1 MQTNGVDGHEIFELF
16 LIKPSHYDDDGYPI
30 QWARTYTPSNS
41 LAALYGI
48 AKDCAERRALGAE
61 VDLRITVLDEVV
73 TRIPIKRIVRR
84 IEQSGGRGLVA
95 LVGVQS
101 NQYPRAV
108 DLGRLFRAAGVPVCI
123 GGFHAAGSLAMLH
136 EPQPEIREA
145 WALGISIF
153 SGEAEGHLEE
163 LLHDARAGRLKPL
176 YDYRAD
182 LQNLEGAPMPFLP
195 EDAVR
200 HVYGLS
206 SFDAGRGCPFE
217 CSFCTIINVQGRKS
231 RHRSAD
237 DIEAI
242 IRANQAQGVQH
253 FFITDDN
260 FARNRNWGPI
270 LDRLIVLRG
279 QGFKLRLTIQVDTMC
294 HRLPGFIE
302 KAGRAGVERVFIGLE
317 SIAPDNLAAA
327 KKRQNKIT
335 EYRTMLQA
343 WKSIGVVTMCGY
355 IIGFPH
361 DTPERVKHDI
371 DTIKR
376 ELPIDMLEFFVLT
389 PLPGSEDH
397 QTLHRKGVAMDPDLN
412 NYDTEHVT
420 TGHPVMTAEEW
431 RAAYKD
437 AWLAY
442 YDPAHIETLVRR
454 AVACGIPATKITAAS
469 LRFFGSVTVEG
480 VHPLQAGFLRRKYRT
495 DRRPTLPRESPL
507 LFYPRYIWE
516 TLSKQARLYLLG
528 RRYASIRKRV
538 QSDPAAADYMDVAL
552 TPVTDDEVE
561 TLEIYSAS
569 ESARQAVEK
578 AKQRKAPRAPV
589 TIQA

>member
-1 MQTNGVDGHEIFELF
+1 M
-16 LIKPSHYDDDGYPI
+16 
-30 QWARTYTPSNS
+30 
-41 LAALYGI
+41 
-48 AKDCAERRALGAE
+48 
-61 VDLRITVLDEVV
+61 
-73 TRIPIKRIVRR
+73 
-84 IEQSGGRGLVA
+84 
-95 LVGVQS
+95 
-101 NQYPRAV
+101 
-108 DLGRLFRAAGVPVCI
+108 I
-123 GGFHAAGSLAMLH
+123 GGFHVSGYLALL
-136 EPQPEIREA
+136 PEIPPDIQQLMDE
-145 WALGISIF
+145 GVTIVK
-153 SGEAEGHLEE
+153 GEVEE
-163 LLHDARAGRLKPL
+163 TWGDLLCDAIHGRLKPL
-176 YDYRAD
+176 YDFLNDKPD
-182 LQNLEGAPMPFLP
+182 LYEKPIPVIRKKYLRKFVAPNFGTL
-195 EDAVR
+195 DC
-200 HVYGLS
+200 
-206 SFDAGRGCPFE
+206 GRGCPFE